1 MRNRC
6 RTGLAALLGLSVL
19 AVAARADEEKISIE
33 ELPSAVKKA
42 VETKFPEAKIRG
54 AAKEVE
60 DGKTTYEVELTVE
73 GRAVDV
79 ALNAKGKILEIE
91 KEIPADKL
99 PGAVKKKLAAKY
111 PGATIEKAEELT
123 KGEDGPVRYEVLI
136 KAEVVFNAK
145 GKVVGTATEENEDD
159 EDDKPAAKAKKK
171 EKEEDDDDED
181 DDDDKPAA
189 KAKKKE
195 HRDDDK
201 PAAKAK
207 KKKEKEEDEDDDE
220 DEGDDD
226 REVKGK
232 RRDKD

>member
-1 MRNRC
+1 MTMRNRC
-6 RTGLAALLGLSVL
+6 RTGLAALLGLSML

-33 ELPSAVKKA
+33 EVPAAVKKA
-42 VETKFPEAKIRG
+42 VEKKFPEAKIRG

-111 PGATIEKAEELT
+111 PGARIEKAEEIT

-136 KAEVVFNAK
+136 KAEVVFTAK
-145 GKVVGTATEENEDD
+145 GKVVQAATEEDEDG

-171 EKEEDDDDED
+171 EKEEDED
-181 DDDDKPAA
+181 DDDDGKPAA

-195 HRDDDK
+195 HRDDGK
-201 PAAKAK
+201 PAAKA
-207 KKKEKEEDEDDDE
+207 KKKEKEEDEDDDDE
-220 DEGDDD
+220 DEDDE
-226 REVKGK
+226 RELKGK